1 MTLEFTLLMAFI
13 GVLFVSAIGDSET
26 GLLAQFND
34 NKPALAIRMEKQMTI
49 GKCFEVPTGGGQPC
63 SGRLWQG
70 PAAP

>member
-13 GVLFVSAIGDSET
+13 GTLFVSAIGDSET

-34 NKPALAIRMEKQMTI
+34 NKPALAIRMEKQMTV
-49 GKCFEVPTGGGQPC
+49 GKCLEVSQGGGTPC
-63 SGRLWQG
+63 LGRLWQG